1 MSRYKTKRNKSALD
15 LSSFGVCFV
24 PLENNSENSLLAGQ
38 ELEDFAAR
46 LYYLGHRLGRP
57 NSKIING
64 DLHE

>member
-1 MSRYKTKRNKSALD
+1 MSRYKTKRNKSAID
-15 LSSFGVCFV
+15 LTSFEVCFV

-46 LYYLGHRLGRP
+46 LYYLGYRLGRP

-64 DLHE
+64 ALDE